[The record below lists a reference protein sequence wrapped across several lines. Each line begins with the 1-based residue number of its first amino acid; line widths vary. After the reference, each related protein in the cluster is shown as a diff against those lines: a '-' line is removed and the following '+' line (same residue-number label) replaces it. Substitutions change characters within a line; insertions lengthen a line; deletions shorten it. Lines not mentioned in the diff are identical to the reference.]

1 MARPCKLRLSGARQR
16 NKPHHGKTEY
26 NMAFNELRNPS
37 LNVYNTPMFRYPLPG
52 LLKFLVGITLVQAAT
67 AAIVAAGL
75 RTQDQQIWLLLS
87 GLALTLS
94 CLAAFW
100 FVSIVNHAKK
110 DAIVNLKDSFARERE
125 KIRNKAEKHKEAM
138 SREREKIRL
147 LAEREK
153 TKIVKDTHEQ
163 LIKER
168 VRSNSSA
175 NFKVGASFAG
185 LIGIGA
191 MMLFTQF
198 ITLGLLTLTTAG
210 GALAGY
216 TYRLRQ
222 DREKR
227 KESQPL
233 EAPRQGEKLIG
244 SGASKNALT
253 SARPVRK
260 RGKPDALDFIDK
272 E

>member
-1 MARPCKLRLSGARQR
+1 MS
-16 NKPHHGKTEY
+16 
-26 NMAFNELRNPS
+26 
-37 LNVYNTPMFRYPLPG
+37 RYPLPG
-52 LLKFLVGITLVQAAT
+52 LLKFLLGITIVQAAT
-67 AAIVAAGL
+67 AAIVMAVL
-75 RTQDQQIWLLLS
+75 RTSDQQVWWLLG

-94 CLAAFW
+94 LLAASW

-110 DAIVNLKDSFARERE
+110 DAVAGMKDSFTRERE
-125 KIRNKAEKHKEAM
+125 KIRAKAEKHKEEM

-147 LAEREK
+147 RAEREK

-168 VRSNSSA
+168 VRSNSKA

-185 LIGIGA
+185 LIGVGA

-198 ITLGLLTLTTAG
+198 ITLGLITLTTAG

-222 DREKR
+222 DHRSKR
-227 KESQPL
+227 KENQSL
-233 EAPRQGEKLIG
+233 EANGKKEKLIG
-244 SGASKNALT
+244 PNSSPPA
-253 SARPVRK
+253 RK
-260 RGKPDALDFIDK
+260 RGKAALPNVI
-272 E
+272 EHEQ